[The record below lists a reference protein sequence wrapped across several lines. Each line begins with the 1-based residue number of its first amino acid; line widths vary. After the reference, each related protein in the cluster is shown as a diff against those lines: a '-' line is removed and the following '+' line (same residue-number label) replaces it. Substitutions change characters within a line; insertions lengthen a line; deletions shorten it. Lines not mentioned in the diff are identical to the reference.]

1 MRRDIGL
8 ILAGLGAFV
17 IITAVALPTYIAPR
31 VLKFPLNEYETATL
45 QASNASYLSGKTLT
59 VQTGVTMRATY
70 TIRGDASAG
79 SSSTA
84 VWNEFSY
91 VYDLT
96 NHRQVQIAT
105 RRFAFDRKTADLVNC
120 CGSNING
127 QVVKQSGI
135 IGYVFPFGTKKQ
147 TYQVFD
153 ITLNKPMPFVYSGTA
168 TIHGIQTYK
177 FVENVPPTQFVTL
190 TVPGSFV
197 GMSAPSVRAP
207 EYDQIHLIYYVDPE
221 TGGLIDV
228 NEHQTLTLHNPSTGA
243 QALVLFDAN
252 LIATPASLNY
262 IVGLDNDGR
271 NKLNLIDTVLPL
283 VLGIVGALLLVAGI
297 LLARRGARGDFEAA
311 AATRVPNLAAVPE
324 PAAEALPSGRAGLIP
339 GLGDEAPEATSEP
352 PAAYGEPE
360 PRTASE
366 TTVVPE
372 TTAEASQPAANPKA
386 GSR

>member
-31 VLKFPLNEYETATL
+31 VLKFPLNEYQTATL

-70 TIRGDASAG
+70 TIKGDASAG

-168 TIHGIQTYK
+168 TIHGIPTYE
-177 FVENVPPTQFVTL
+177 FVENMPPTQFTTL
-190 TVPGSFV
+190 KVPGSFV
-197 GMSAPSVRAP
+197 GMSAPSVMAP

-243 QALVLFDAN
+243 QALVLYDAD
-252 LIATPASLNY
+252 LIATPASVNY
-262 IVGLDNDGR
+262 IAGLDSSGR
-271 NKLNLIDTVLPL
+271 NKINLLETILPIAI
-283 VLGIVGALLLVAGI
+283 GIVGALLLVAGI
-297 LLARRGARGDFEAA
+297 FLARRGLHEDVEAA
-311 AATRVPNLAAVPE
+311 PVTWVPELAAVPE
-324 PAAEALPSGRAGLIP
+324 PAAEALPSRRAGLIP

-352 PAAYGEPE
+352 PAAHGEPRSASE
-360 PRTASE
+360 TAVAPAASE
-366 TTVVPE
+366 TTVAPE
-372 TTAEASQPAANPKA
+372 TTPEAS
-386 GSR
+386 